1 MSADKAG
8 SGVLDRVSAGMTGE
22 KIVTVTHD
30 MTVAHFLSTMPVVY
44 ATPIMILHMEMAS
57 AAIVA
62 KHLPDGYVSV
72 GMEVNVRHL
81 AATPVG
87 RQVLVM
93 ARVLQVDPK
102 SVLFEVV
109 AWDGHRKI
117 GDGTH
122 RRGVVNIAA
131 FEKRL
136 GDG

>member
-1 MSADKAG
+1 MSADKT
-8 SGVLDRVSAGMTGE
+8 SPGVLDHVSVGMTGE

-30 MTVAHFLSTMPVVY
+30 MTVAHFLSTMPAVY

-57 AAIVA
+57 TDIVA
-62 KHLPDGYVSV
+62 AHLPDGYVSV

-87 RQVLVM
+87 QQVRVA
-93 ARVLQVDPK
+93 ARVVQVDPR
-102 SVLFEVV
+102 SVLFEVE
-109 AWDGHRKI
+109 AWDGDRKI

-122 RRGVVNIAA
+122 RRGVVNVAA

-136 GDG
+136 GAR